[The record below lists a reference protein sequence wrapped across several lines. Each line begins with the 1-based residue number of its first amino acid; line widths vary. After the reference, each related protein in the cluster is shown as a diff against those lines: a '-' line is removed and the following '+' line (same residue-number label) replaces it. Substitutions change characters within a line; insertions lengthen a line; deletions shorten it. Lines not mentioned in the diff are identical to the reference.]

1 MQPLSPYQNVFAP
14 EALNGVPSLP
24 DVAEAPFDYVYDVT
38 LSANQQLL
46 DQTVSVDTDSDFELR
61 AVLVGVSSAPFSVR
75 WSDGQGYYTSSGQIV
90 SSAFQGLQPFPCFP
104 SLIIPAGGRIGV
116 DISDLSGGSN
126 IVQLIFRGVKV
137 YTPQAPRR

>member
-14 EALNGVPSLP
+14 EAYNGVPSLP
-24 DVAEAPFDYVYDVT
+24 DVAEAPFDYVYDVNLT
-38 LSANQQLL
+38 GGQQLL

-61 AVLVGVSSAPFSVR
+61 AVLVSTSTDAFAVR

-116 DISDLSGGSN
+116 DITDLSGN
-126 IVQLIFRGVKV
+126 PNTIQLLFRGVKV